1 MVFTNCKGLIIVD
14 GDVNLTSVDGDG
26 DENKSPLKI
35 ENKNDIDYQE
45 DQEEVH
51 PNQGD
56 QKIIQKPVRL

>member
-1 MVFTNCKGLIIVD
+1 MVFTNCKGLIIID

-26 DENKSPLKI
+26 DENKSPLKV
-35 ENKNDIDYQE
+35 ENKNDIDYHE

-56 QKIIQKPVRL
+56 QNIIQKPVRV